1 MKCEV
6 RLGSLLELMI
16 HILLIL
22 LKIQI
27 IWMFLWKELQLPL
40 VELRLS
46 RVLRN
51 SDKDG

>member
-16 HILLIL
+16 RILLIL

-27 IWMFLWKELQLPL
+27 IWMFLWKELQLLL
-40 VELRLS
+40 VELKS
-46 RVLRN
+46 NKVLRN
-51 SDKDG
+51 LDKDG